1 MSTESTSKRESLLQI
16 YSDYHKDAYGFRPR
30 YCDYSAYSLEQL
42 EADFAR
48 FGQMISE
55 AAEAEALAELGAVAA
70 FKSTIRTLI
79 EVGAGDEETA
89 LRWLASAGVEECGPD
104 YEHYLWQRGIL
115 HTEYGRELGTKL
127 APIFNELY
135 SQNA

>member
-1 MSTESTSKRESLLQI
+1 MNTESLSKREALLQI

-30 YCDYSAYSLEQL
+30 YDYYSYSLEQL

-55 AAEAEALAELGAVAA
+55 VAEAEARDERAAVAA

-89 LRWLASAGVEECGPD
+89 LRWLASAAVEECGPD
-104 YEHYLWQRGIL
+104 WEHYLWKMGIL

-127 APIFNELY
+127 APIFNELF
-135 SQNA
+135 SENA

>member
-1 MSTESTSKRESLLQI
+1 MTTESLSKREALLQI

-30 YCDYSAYSLEQL
+30 YDYSAYSLEQL

-55 AAEAEALAELGAVAA
+55 AAEAEARDERAAVAA
-70 FKSTIRTLI
+70 YQSVIRTLI

-104 YEHYLWQRGIL
+104 YEHYLWKEGIL

-127 APIFNELY
+127 GPIFNELY

>member
-1 MSTESTSKRESLLQI
+1 MSTESLSKREALLQI

-30 YCDYSAYSLEQL
+30 YDYYSYSLEQL

-55 AAEAEALAELGAVAA
+55 ATEAEALAERAAVAA
-70 FKSTIRTLI
+70 FQAAIQNTIQI
-79 EVGAGDEETA
+79 GAGDEETA

-104 YEHYLWQRGIL
+104 WEHYLWQRGIL
-115 HTEYGRELGTKL
+115 YTEYGRELGTKL
-127 APIFNELY
+127 ATIFGELY
-135 SQNA
+135 SQKA

>member
-1 MSTESTSKRESLLQI
+1 MNTESLSKREALLQI

-30 YCDYSAYSLEQL
+30 YDYYSYSLEQL

-48 FGQMISE
+48 FAQMISE
-55 AAEAEALAELGAVAA
+55 AAEAEARDERAAVAA
-70 FKSTIRTLI
+70 FQAAIQNTIQI
-79 EVGAGDEETA
+79 GAGDEETA

-104 YEHYLWQRGIL
+104 WEHYLWKMGIL

-127 APIFNELY
+127 APIFGELF
-135 SQNA
+135 SEKA

>member
-1 MSTESTSKRESLLQI
+1 MSTESLSKREALLQI

-30 YCDYSAYSLEQL
+30 WDYSSYSLEQL

-55 AAEAEALAELGAVAA
+55 ATEAEARDERAAVAA
-70 FKSTIRTLI
+70 FKSVIRTLI

-104 YEHYLWQRGIL
+104 WEHYLWKKGIL
-115 HTEYGRELGTKL
+115 YTDYGRELGTKL
-127 APIFNELY
+127 APIFNELF
-135 SQNA
+135 SEKA

>member
-1 MSTESTSKRESLLQI
+1 MNTESPSKREALLQI

-30 YCDYSAYSLEQL
+30 YDYSSYSLEQL

-55 AAEAEALAELGAVAA
+55 AAEAEASDERAAVAA

-89 LRWLASAGVEECGPD
+89 LRWLASEAVKECGPD
-104 YEHYLWQRGIL
+104 WEHYLWQRGIL
-115 HTEYGRELGTKL
+115 HTEYGKELGVKL
-127 APIFNELY
+127 APIFNELF
-135 SQNA
+135 SEKA

>member
-1 MSTESTSKRESLLQI
+1 MSTESLSKREALLQI
-16 YSDYHKDAYGFRPR
+16 YSDVHKDAYGFRPR
-30 YCDYSAYSLEQL
+30 YDYYSYSLEQL

-55 AAEAEALAELGAVAA
+55 ATEAEALAERAAVAA

-89 LRWLASAGVEECGPD
+89 LRWLASEAVKECGPD
-104 YEHYLWQRGIL
+104 WEHYLWKMGIL

-127 APIFNELY
+127 APIFGELF
-135 SQNA
+135 SEKA

>member
-1 MSTESTSKRESLLQI
+1 MSTDSLSKREALLQI

-48 FGQMISE
+48 FGEEISE
-55 AAEAEALAELGAVAA
+55 ASEAEARAEREAAAA
-70 FKSTIRTLI
+70 FQSTILSLI

>member
-1 MSTESTSKRESLLQI
+1 MSTESLSKREALLQI
-16 YSDYHKDAYGFRPR
+16 YSDVHKDAYGFRPR
-30 YCDYSAYSLEQL
+30 YDYSAYSLEQL

-55 AAEAEALAELGAVAA
+55 ATEAEALAELGAVAA

-79 EVGAGDEETA
+79 EVGAEDEETA
-89 LRWLASAGVEECGPD
+89 LRWLASKAVEECGPD
-104 YEHYLWQRGIL
+104 YEHYLWKMGIL
-115 HTEYGRELGTKL
+115 YTEYGRELGTKL
-127 APIFNELY
+127 APIFNELF